1 MEAVRTSN
9 DSSILVA
16 DTTTPQTA
24 GSEIRRRMS
33 YEEFLALVDED
44 QHAEWIDGEAIIFMP
59 PETRHQRIVK
69 FLLVLLDLFVE
80 HFNLGEVLQ
89 APFEM
94 KASPEGSGRE
104 PDLLFVAREHRN
116 RLTDK
121 KLVGPADLIIEV
133 ISPESVYRDRIDK
146 FDEYEA
152 AGVREYW
159 LVDARPG
166 KENASFWV
174 LDLAGKYRAAPIG
187 EDGVYRSTAI
197 PNFWFN
203 VNWLWEE
210 QRPSPLIAFAQIANL
225 PHEVIDILQ
234 RTQRELETINET
246 KDRSS

>member
-1 MEAVRTSN
+1 
-9 DSSILVA
+9 
-16 DTTTPQTA
+16 
-24 GSEIRRRMS
+24 MS
-33 YEEFLALVDED
+33 YEEFLAEIDED
-44 QHAEWIDGEAIIFMP
+44 QHAEWVNGEAIIFMP

-104 PDLLFVAREHRN
+104 PDLLFVAREHQN

-133 ISPESVYRDRIDK
+133 ISPESVYRDRSDK

-152 AGVREYW
+152 AGVLEYW
-159 LVDARPG
+159 LVDARSG

-174 LDLAGKYRAAPIG
+174 LDAAGRYRAVPID
-187 EDGVYRSTAI
+187 EDGVYYSTVI
-197 PNFWFN
+197 PEFWFN
-203 VNWLWEE
+203 VNWLW
-210 QRPSPLIAFAQIANL
+210 QDPRPSPLIAFAQIGHL
-225 PHEVIDILQ
+225 PQEVIDILQ
-234 RTQRELETINET
+234 HTHQEAGGNQ
-246 KDRSS
+246 